1 MLLRLL
7 LNGNGGFIAGV
18 VIEAVLTVA
27 AIVLIV
33 LVLKFG
39 LPKFEPKER
48 KPKEPKKAKP
58 EPEKYILKYAAGEGS
73 GEPPALEQYAKGAKI
88 ILKSNMFTAPTGKI
102 FDGWSDGENKYE
114 VNKKFVM
121 PAQAVTLTALWVV
134 PETKYTLRYVS
145 GEGSG
150 EEPTDE
156 MYYKGEKV
164 TLKTNMF
171 VTPAGKQF
179 DGWWD
184 GENKYSSKFVYTMPA
199 HSVTFTA
206 QWADPKK
213 DNEVVEVVEGA
224 KAEPQAQPKAEP
236 KAVAKEEVKE
246 ITVGEPPKGDEQ
258 GVQQVV
264 DGGTTPDGRPIVVNV
279 YTPANTEKT
288 IEKEVIHTV
297 EKKDDDEPEEDAMF
311 ANYTILELYGLLSD
325 EQKKY
330 FDTLK
335 EAALAKP
342 QAKLSAARNFLNIK
356 IGKRSIL
363 KLRIRRLV
371 TVGEYA
377 LENDI
382 LREFRKASDN
392 KAGNSKIKVRPT
404 LVAVTDDATLETA
417 LNMIDLVHKQILES

>member
-1 MLLRLL
+1 MLFRLL
-7 LNGNGGFIAGV
+7 LSNVGFIAGV

-27 AIVLIV
+27 AVVLII

-39 LPKFEPKER
+39 LPNFEPKEKAPR
-48 KPKEPKKAKP
+48 EPKKTKP
-58 EPEKYILKYAAGEGS
+58 SPEKHILRYAAGEGS
-73 GEPPALEQYAKGAKI
+73 GEAPALEQYAKGAKI
-88 ILKSNMFTAPTGKI
+88 VLKANMFTSPAGKM
-102 FDGWSDGENKYE
+102 FDGWSDGEQKYE
-114 VNKKFVM
+114 ANKKFVM
-121 PAQAVTLTALWVV
+121 PAQAVTLTAQWVV
-134 PETKYTLRYVS
+134 PETKYTLRYVA

-150 EEPTDE
+150 EAPTDE

-171 VTPAGKQF
+171 VTPVGKQF

-184 GENKYSSKFVYTMPA
+184 GENKYSSKFVFTMPA
-199 HSVTFTA
+199 HSVTLTA
-206 QWADPKK
+206 QWSEPKK
-213 DNEVVEVVEGA
+213 EEETVEIVEGA
-224 KAEPQAQPKAEP
+224 KAEPQAQPKQE
-236 KAVAKEEVKE
+236 VKEEPKE
-246 ITVGEPPKGDEQ
+246 ITVEVPANKDGEAT
-258 GVQQVV
+258 QQI

-297 EKKDDDEPEEDAMF
+297 EKKDDDEPEEDGMF

-325 EQKKY
+325 EQKRY

-382 LREFRKASDN
+382 LKEFRKTSDN
-392 KAGNSKIKVRPT
+392 KAGNAKIKAHPT

-417 LNMIDLVHKQILES
+417 LSMIDLVHKQILES